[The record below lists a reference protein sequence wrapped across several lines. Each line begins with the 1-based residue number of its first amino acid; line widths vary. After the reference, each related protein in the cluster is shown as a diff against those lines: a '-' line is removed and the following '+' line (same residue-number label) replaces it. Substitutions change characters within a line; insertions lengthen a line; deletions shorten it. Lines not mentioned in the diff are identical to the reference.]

1 MDIAKVER
9 LVSGVRGIDRL
20 SKAINDA
27 LSGPE
32 ATVELVLPCGASL
45 SVAVCPAVVD
55 LLRSTLD
62 GMARRRDAAIAEIR
76 SA

>member
-9 LVSGVRGIDRL
+9 LVSGVRSIDRL
-20 SKAINDA
+20 AEAITGA
-27 LSGPE
+27 LSCPE

-45 SVAVCPAVVD
+45 SIAVCPGVVD
-55 LLRSTLD
+55 ILRSTLD
-62 GMARRRDAAIAEIR
+62 GMARRRDAAIEEIR